1 MRPLIKLSALCL
13 SLCLSAG
20 TVLAQDDAIGYIKTV
35 QGDAVVITGGQSAP
49 AVAGAALKRGQTLRT
64 GRDASVGVTLK
75 DNTMLSAGSDSE
87 LTVDDFS
94 YAPGTDELKLAVRI
108 AKGSLYYISG
118 VIAKLRP
125 AAVSIKTPTGLI
137 GVRGT
142 ELVVQIAQDG
152 KA

>member
-1 MRPLIKLSALCL
+1 MRALIKLSAWCL
-13 SLCLSAG
+13 SLCLSTGAA
-20 TVLAQDDAIGYIKTV
+20 VAQDDAIGYIKTV
-35 QGDAVVITGGQSAP
+35 QGDAVVVTAGQSVP

-87 LTVDDFS
+87 LTVDDFN
-94 YAPGTDELKLAVRI
+94 YAPGTDELKLAIRI

-118 VIAKLRP
+118 VIAKLKP
-125 AAVSIKTPTGLI
+125 AAVTIKTPTGLI

-142 ELVVQIAQDG
+142 ELVAHVAPGDQS
-152 KA
+152 